1 MAFLTIAELETHLY
15 GEITEE
21 INRGDDDITQQA
33 IDVALDEVKGY
44 ITKYDL
50 DLIFNPLAPE
60 DRNNKLLSVTKDIAV
75 WHLLLLSNPN
85 VELQIRQIRYED
97 AVKWLANVQ
106 KGTIDPLLPL
116 PAPTVIEGNGSVDG
130 AIKWE
135 SNPKRKNHF

>member
-21 INRGDDDITQQA
+21 INRGDDDITQH
-33 IDVALDEVKGY
+33 
-44 ITKYDL
+44 DL